1 MSGVAVLMQGVVYM
15 LNNPT
20 IEKLMDLKLKT
31 MAKMMEEP
39 DHSLRDLSF
48 EERLAIMVEKE
59 WLAKKNAKIKRLL
72 KNASL
77 GLTAC
82 IEDIDYSSQ
91 RTIDKQAIRTLST
104 CTFIEQ
110 KLNIIISGKTGSGKT
125 YLSCAFGNNACRQGY
140 TVKYFRIPE
149 LLLEMEYAKS
159 ENRYG
164 KFMVGLQKVKL
175 LILDDIGLKS
185 YNLEESRDI
194 LEIAESRYNR
204 GSTILSGQVSHTQW
218 YDLFPDPTI
227 ADAIM
232 DRFIHNSYIL
242 PLDSKKS
249 MRAVVAEKIIQGTQT
264 L

>member
-1 MSGVAVLMQGVVYM
+1 M

-110 KLNIIISGKTGSGKT
+110 KLNIIISGKQGVERHTFPVHSGT
-125 YLSCAFGNNACRQGY
+125 MLA
-140 TVKYFRIPE
+140 
-149 LLLEMEYAKS
+149 AK
-159 ENRYG
+159 G
-164 KFMVGLQKVKL
+164 
-175 LILDDIGLKS
+175 
-185 YNLEESRDI
+185 
-194 LEIAESRYNR
+194 
-204 GSTILSGQVSHTQW
+204 
-218 YDLFPDPTI
+218 
-227 ADAIM
+227 
-232 DRFIHNSYIL
+232 
-242 PLDSKKS
+242 
-249 MRAVVAEKIIQGTQT
+249 IQ
-264 L
+264 